1 MFVGP
6 TSVRNTADPH
16 VRCRASVT
24 SLVRRAR
31 RCRGIFAFER
41 FLEIDTKSGLWQKY
55 AKMHSSMNKYAKNI
69 KCNGPTGILEFRKES
84 DTVRGW
90 AHTVTPALMHAGAAS
105 WCNTTASRRV
115 VPNVS
120 RMCARR
126 TSKALQ
132 RSTEVVP
139 NRHAGGTT
147 MSNVESTP
155 PKKYASTAWI
165 IIMGRTLY
173 CRFLY
178 ACQRVSFLRY
188 RL

>member
-1 MFVGP
+1 MACG
-6 TSVRNTADPH
+6 
-16 VRCRASVT
+16 
-24 SLVRRAR
+24 
-31 RCRGIFAFER
+31 
-41 FLEIDTKSGLWQKY
+41 KKY
-55 AKMHSSMNKYAKNI
+55 AKVHNSMNKHARNT